1 MSIVVGYDESP
12 GADHALDVAI
22 TMALRFE
29 VPLILVYGAAPPG
42 GLSGEEFRAHL
53 TALEEIGRH
62 AVEHAVERTAARG
75 VATEL
80 EVVRAKP
87 ADALVEVAERRHAT
101 MIVVGSYGESPIRG
115 ALLGS
120 TPHRLLHLATCP
132 VLVVPAE
139 RTA

>member
-12 GADHALDVAI
+12 GADHALDAAI
-22 TMALRFE
+22 TVAQRLE

-42 GLSGEEFRAHL
+42 GRSGEEFGAHL
-53 TALEEIGRH
+53 AALEEMGRR
-62 AVEHAVERTAARG
+62 AVGHAVERAAARG
-75 VATEL
+75 VETAV

-87 ADALVEVAERRHAT
+87 ADALVDVAERRDAT

-132 VLVVPAE
+132 VLVVPAG
-139 RTA
+139 RA